1 MCIVHIY
8 IYMLIYANIF
18 IYNAYKCKSIYVQRT
33 HLHGRY
39 QGIHYNFFIVVNLL
53 LYLIYKLNFIMD
65 MHYRENTV
73 RLVLV
78 RALYSVAFW
87 GLR

>member
-1 MCIVHIY
+1 MYRGHIY
-8 IYMLIYANIF
+8 MDF
-18 IYNAYKCKSIYVQRT
+18 IKAY
-33 HLHGRY
+33 
-39 QGIHYNFFIVVNLL
+39 HYNFFIVVNVL

-78 RALYSVAFW
+78 RAL
-87 GLR
+87 